1 MKNVIGGELEKLP
14 PLRPIVMP
22 KISAIFWDV
31 GGVLLTNGW
40 DHHLRRRA
48 ADKFA
53 LDWDEFERRH
63 VSSAR
68 DFETGRLSLDDYL
81 RRTVFHDPRPF
92 DEQAYKQFMFDSS
105 SVLSGLEMLKQVA
118 SSGSYLLGMLNNESL
133 ELNNDR
139 IAKFGLRDYFDVY
152 FSSCYVGFWKPDPE
166 IYRLALNVTQ
176 REPAECVFIDDRA
189 LNVEAAQQLGIC
201 GILYESPEQL
211 CVELETLG
219 ILFGS

>member
-1 MKNVIGGELEKLP
+1 
-14 PLRPIVMP
+14 MP
-22 KISAIFWDV
+22 KISTLFWDV

-48 ADKFA
+48 ADKFG

-81 RRTVFHDPRPF
+81 QRTVFHDPRPF
-92 DEQAYKQFMFDSS
+92 DAQAYKQFMLDSS
-105 SVLSGLEMLKQVA
+105 TVLPGLEILKQAAA
-118 SSGSYLLGMLNNESL
+118 SGRYLLGMLNNESL

-139 IAKFGLRDYFDVY
+139 IAKFGLRDYFDVF

-166 IYRLALNVTQ
+166 IYQLALSVVQ
-176 REPAECVFIDDRA
+176 RDPAECVFIDDRSA
-189 LNVEAAQQLGIC
+189 NVEAALKLGIC
-201 GILYESPEQL
+201 GIQYLSPEQL
-211 CVELETLG
+211 VEDLRTLRVS
-219 ILFGS
+219 LDS

>member
-1 MKNVIGGELEKLP
+1 
-14 PLRPIVMP
+14 MP
-22 KISAIFWDV
+22 KISTLFWDV

-48 ADKFA
+48 AEKFG

-81 RRTVFHDPRPF
+81 QRTVFHDSRSF
-92 DEQAYKQFMFDSS
+92 DVDAYKQFMFESS
-105 SVLSGLEMLKQVA
+105 TALPGIEILKQLVA
-118 SSGSYLLGMLNNESL
+118 SGSYLLGMLNNESL

-139 IAKFGLRDYFDVY
+139 IAKFGLRDYFDVF
-152 FSSCYVGFWKPDPE
+152 FSSCYVGYWKPDPE

-189 LNVEAAQQLGIC
+189 LNVEAARQLGIC
-201 GILYESPEQL
+201 GIQYQSPLQL
-211 CVELETLG
+211 SEELAALG
-219 ILFGS
+219 VHVDY

>member
-1 MKNVIGGELEKLP
+1 MS
-14 PLRPIVMP
+14 
-22 KISAIFWDV
+22 KITAIFWDV

-81 RRTVFHDPRPF
+81 QRTVFHDPRPF
-92 DEQAYKQFMFDSS
+92 DAEVYKHFMFESS
-105 SVLSGLEMLKQVA
+105 TALPGLEILKQVA
-118 SSGSYLLGMLNNESL
+118 VSGQYLLGMLNNESL

-139 IAKFGLRDYFDVY
+139 IAKFGLRDYFEVF
-152 FSSCYVGFWKPDPE
+152 FSSCYVGYWKPDTE
-166 IYRLALNVTQ
+166 IYQLALNVTQ
-176 REPAECVFIDDRA
+176 RDPAECVFIDDRA
-189 LNVEAAQQLGIC
+189 LNVEAARQLGIC
-201 GILYESPEQL
+201 GIQYRSPEQL
-211 CVELETLG
+211 VEDLRTLRVS
-219 ILFGS
+219 LNS

>member
-1 MKNVIGGELEKLP
+1 
-14 PLRPIVMP
+14 MP
-22 KISAIFWDV
+22 KTSAIFWDV

-81 RRTVFHDPRPF
+81 QRTVFHDPRPF
-92 DEQAYKQFMFDSS
+92 DAQAYKQFMLDSS
-105 SVLSGLEMLKQVA
+105 TVLPGLEMLKQIAA
-118 SSGSYLLGMLNNESL
+118 SGRYLLGMLNNESL

-139 IAKFGLRDYFDVY
+139 IAKFGLRDYFDVF
-152 FSSCYVGFWKPDPE
+152 FSSCFVGYWKPDPE
-166 IYRLALNVTQ
+166 IYQLALSVVQ
-176 REPAECVFIDDRA
+176 RDPAECVFIDDRA
-189 LNVEAAQQLGIC
+189 ANVEAARQLGIC
-201 GILYESPEQL
+201 GIQFRSPEQL
-211 CVELETLG
+211 IGDLRTLRVS
-219 ILFGS
+219 LDF

>member
-1 MKNVIGGELEKLP
+1 
-14 PLRPIVMP
+14 MP

-48 ADKFA
+48 ADQFA

-81 RRTVFHDPRPF
+81 QRTVFHDPRPF
-92 DEQAYKQFMFDSS
+92 DAQAYKQYMLDSS
-105 SVLSGLEMLKQVA
+105 TVLPGLEMLKQIA
-118 SSGSYLLGMLNNESL
+118 ESGRYLLGMLNNESL

-139 IAKFGLRDYFDVY
+139 IAKFGLRDYFNVF
-152 FSSCYVGFWKPDPE
+152 FSSCYVGYWKPDPE
-166 IYRLALNVTQ
+166 IYQLALNVVQ
-176 REPAECVFIDDRA
+176 RDPAECVFIDDRA
-189 LNVEAAQQLGIC
+189 ANVEAARQLGIC
-201 GILYESPEQL
+201 GISYQSPEKL
-211 CVELETLG
+211 SHELRALGVRVE
-219 ILFGS
+219 S